1 MILFGSFR
9 LGETCFASSLL
20 ELWSFDEAVIR
31 SLTKEAILEKIN
43 QPALIRYSACIHVAA
58 HAVMSPF
65 SLQLGSESDQDRVL
79 VL

>member
-1 MILFGSFR
+1 MLHVFEYFR

-43 QPALIRYSACIHVAA
+43 QPALVRYSGIHVAA

-65 SLQLGSESDQDRVL
+65 SLQ
-79 VL
+79 

>member
-1 MILFGSFR
+1 MILFGSFS

-43 QPALIRYSACIHVAA
+43 QPALVRYSGIHVAA

-65 SLQLGSESDQDRVL
+65 SLQ
-79 VL
+79 